1 LPGWSADC
9 KPNSQSMALRLLAF
23 AAASGRVA
31 TVFLVGNQLMDWQ
44 ISDQASKSID
54 RAVAWVGRQVAEL
67 RPHVIVTEDLAEPCP
82 KGARACEITEAVSE
96 LTEALELLNPRVRRH
111 HDYAN
116 KYEEAD
122 AIAAFYPELKPWL
135 PDWRR
140 FFENEP
146 RNTVL
151 FEAMSYALFI
161 LQDPPKRLG
170 AAMG

>member
-1 LPGWSADC
+1 
-9 KPNSQSMALRLLAF
+9 MALRLLAF

-31 TVFLVGNQLMDWQ
+31 TAFFIGNRLTDWR
-44 ISDQASKSID
+44 ISDRAAKSSEQAT
-54 RAVAWVGRQVAEL
+54 AWVTRQIKDL
-67 RPHVIVTEDLAEPCP
+67 KPDVIVTEDAKLSKR
-82 KGARACEITEAVSE
+82 KGDTARSITEAVSE
-96 LTEALELLNPRVRRH
+96 LAESLHLLNPRVRRH

-122 AIAAFYPELKPWL
+122 AIAGLYPELMPWL
-135 PDWRR
+135 PKWRR

-161 LQDPPKRLG
+161 LRNPGQQLG